1 MDYIKRLLS
10 DKTRLKQWRKRM
22 LGLSCVIVFC
32 TVYALILPAITMEK
46 KAVCGREEHSHTKEC
61 YSFDGQL
68 SCGKEEHMHTFVC
81 YLGDDVADD
90 TLTGSEDTAIPDS
103 VTVGTEGTTT
113 PDKTVKTEDTTIPDE
128 TVKTEGTT
136 APDDAVKAEGT
147 TTPDETVKTEGTTA
161 PDDTTSDELPAE
173 DKAET
178 SEDEKIGGETTAAAT
193 ADAYNLTEKSDNID
207 GVSLSYENEDGTWS
221 KIEESGSGKIP
232 ADAKI
237 KLSVGY
243 KDIPVRELMTTYNCT
258 ITCDLPELLRDVT
271 SAGEIMEGT
280 VHAGTITVRDGKIV
294 ATFNREYLQNLE
306 KNGSS
311 SIKGDFEV
319 TGKVNLNKVGT
330 DGKTM
335 ITVAGK
341 KYELDFG
348 SDVIA
353 QYGEVNVQKECTS
366 PKLILDES
374 GDYLSYTIKVTAG
387 EYGCPDVS
395 VVDSFT
401 SNQGN
406 VSYVGITTTE
416 TTLKTTAND
425 KNPYETA
432 NAGSTPGSIY
442 LGNGGGEGSPVP
454 EPGAAVTQAPGSLVW
469 KIGGMQANE
478 TRTLTYYV
486 KLKDDVIP
494 NQMGDITN
502 KAVVYSKEYKR
513 KWNDAAF
520 TPKIS
525 YQMPK
530 EQQGITRN
538 DDGTYT
544 IKYKLNFRLDES
556 QSNYPLKNFE
566 FLDYLDHERNAT
578 RDEALPYISYDQN
591 SVELYVQKKGTTSY
605 SKANERDYTTSWSN
619 DQSNYKSPWT
629 ESDGNPTCFKIS
641 GADGKPI
648 VINPGDSYYVTYSVT
663 VSPEVFAATKA
674 NSVEVKNRW
683 IASASNA
690 DKSFGTGFNA
700 YNNNNTVGAYQW
712 DKKTVGATTT
722 AEQKITMSGSGR
734 YDLTGGSIKPDNTTE
749 NTFTVPAG
757 SYPYTVNVNQTLGE
771 WDASEVSMKD
781 ILNSDKMQYT
791 GYLKVEA
798 KTYNKTT
805 GGYDTLDTKWV
816 KIDGKN
822 SFALKPSELG
832 WNGQNYAYTFTYYA
846 KPAKQ
851 ETFSAATVTNE
862 FKLEGN
868 VKRGGNTFPILGI
881 SSKTDVTI
889 SGNFSLD
896 VQKTAWYFEEPEKGA
911 ETWTNGKIY
920 WALEIT
926 GTAILQNT
934 AFRDSIISENGTKN
948 SYLHADSLAGIY
960 KGKLKSGSTIAEYG
974 SLEDLKKDTGLSDIT
989 DQFTNEFTNNR
1000 GFTGTDRY
1008 SELTLKANEQISLN
1022 GDKIYIIIASE
1033 PEALPVKDRDAYTY
1047 KNKVSTSDDGT
1058 NWIDQSTASKSLYG
1072 GADILKELGQTFTY
1086 DGTNIKSNNDGFD
1099 KGDSSKIVKDQ
1110 LTGSGLYAAWA
1121 FKLNYAGEL
1130 SGKFRVLEDIPDG
1143 MELAYIRIKWTGS
1156 GQKTIRSYEMPK
1168 IASAGW
1174 EKKSV
1179 TATTDNNRNETT
1191 TYYVKGNQA
1200 LIQLGDF
1207 IAGKI
1212 RDEYSVDV
1220 QVVCKVTDTDVLL
1233 GGQTKE
1239 FVNRVT
1245 LQTEAGKT
1253 IETATAPAELKIQNL
1268 KKGYASST
1276 TESGRVNFTIEANQ
1290 LGQAIPAE
1298 DGATLKLIDKLS
1310 PELILDTTTI
1320 KVVNLKDN
1328 RDVRFTA
1335 SLEADNTLEIIIP
1348 HDTPVRITYTAI
1360 VNAPPATNVNFSNVA
1375 NWENYTPSEGSK
1387 VEVSDYSY
1395 TAGGTVTAGTNI
1407 KLDIIKKDKNN
1418 LSLLLP
1424 NAEFEMVECE
1434 LGTDNVIKEKDKTG
1448 KWSGKTETSGKLS
1461 FGDGSSGDQ
1470 VMNYNTIYKIT
1481 EKKAP
1486 EGYIKDDTSYYI
1498 MVPRKEEGA
1507 TNYSEYVKKCMENPK
1522 IKIQYQS
1529 PYELTVTNHRGEITV
1544 EKKFLD
1550 AGGHE
1555 MSPVSGTYWFGIYDK
1570 PDGTN
1575 PSGVAQPLQ
1584 KISITYN
1591 AGDTVSKTEKFIN
1604 LDLSTTYYIF
1614 ELDDAGNPIKNDSGV
1629 VTVNNMEYLTSYQT
1643 TKDGSVQNG
1652 ASSNETVTVFNK
1664 SRVKELPSTGSHG
1677 VLIYRFAGLC
1687 LTVIAGLLLMKNRK
1701 RKFKKL

>member
-1 MDYIKRLLS
+1 
-10 DKTRLKQWRKRM
+10 M

-81 YLGDDVADD
+81 YLGDDVADENTDD
-90 TLTGSEDTAIPDS
+90 TLTGSDDTTIPDG

-113 PDKTVKTEDTTIPDE
+113 PDD

-136 APDDAVKAEGT
+136 APNDAVKAEGT
-147 TTPDETVKTEGTTA
+147 TIPDDTMETEDTTTT

-173 DKAET
+173 DRTET
-178 SEDEKIGGETTAAAT
+178 SEDERIGGETAAAT
-193 ADAYNLTEKSDNID
+193 TAGAYNLTEHLTNID
-207 GVSLSYENEDGTWS
+207 GVSLSYQKEDETWS
-221 KIEESGSGKIP
+221 KIEESGSEKIP

-243 KDIPVRELMTTYNCT
+243 KDIPVSELMNNYNCT
-258 ITCDLPELLRDVT
+258 ITCDLPELLRDVI

-280 VHAGTITVRDGKIV
+280 VHAGTIAVSGGKIV
-294 ATFNREYLQNLE
+294 ATFEQSYLQNKL
-306 KNGSS
+306 NSNVI

-319 TGKVNLNKVGT
+319 TGKVNLNKVNT
-330 DGKTM
+330 DGKTT

-341 KYELDFG
+341 TYELDFG

-366 PKLILDES
+366 TKLISDES

-395 VVDSFT
+395 VVDNFT

-406 VSYVGITTTE
+406 VSYVGITTTKE
-416 TTLKTTAND
+416 QLKTTAD
-425 KNPYETA
+425 GKNPYETVA
-432 NAGSTPGSIY
+432 AGSTPGSIY
-442 LGNGGGEGSPVP
+442 LGNGGGEGSLVP
-454 EPGAAVTQAPGSLVW
+454 EPGATVTQAPGSLVW
-469 KIGGMQANE
+469 KIGDMQANE
-478 TRTLTYYV
+478 IRTLTYYV
-486 KLKDDVIP
+486 KLKNDVIP

-513 KWNDAAF
+513 KWDDAAF

-525 YQMPK
+525 YDMKKQ
-530 EQQGITRN
+530 QQGIIRN

-544 IKYKLNFRLDES
+544 IKYKLNFTLNES

-578 RDEALPYISYDQN
+578 KAEALPCISYDQN
-591 SVELYVQKKGTTSY
+591 SVELYVQKKGTTPY
-605 SKANERDYTTSWSN
+605 SKVDTSDYITSWSN
-619 DQSNYKSPWT
+619 NQSDYKATWT

-648 VINPGDSYYVTYSVT
+648 IINPGDSYYVTYNVT
-663 VSPEVFAATKA
+663 VRPEAFAATKA

-690 DKSFGTGFNA
+690 DKGFGTGFEA
-700 YNNNNTVGAYQW
+700 FNNNNTVGAYQW
-712 DKKTVGATTT
+712 DQKTVGAATT
-722 AEQKITMSGSGR
+722 AEQEITISGSGR
-734 YDLTGGSIKPDNTTE
+734 YDLTGGSIKKDNTTE
-749 NTFTVPAG
+749 NKFTVPAG
-757 SYPYTVNVNQTLGE
+757 SYPYIVDVNQTLGE
-771 WDASEVSMKD
+771 WDASDVSMKD
-781 ILNSDKMQYT
+781 TLNSDKMQYT

-805 GGYDTLDTKWV
+805 GEYATQDTKWV
-816 KIDGKN
+816 KIDGMT

-832 WNGQNYAYTFTYYA
+832 WNDQNYAYTFTYYA

-868 VKRGGNTFPILGI
+868 VKRGGKTFQISGI
-881 SSKTDVTI
+881 SSKKDVTI

-896 VQKTAWYFEEPEKGA
+896 VKKTAWYFEEPEKGA
-911 ETWTNGKIY
+911 ATWTNGKIY

-926 GTAILQNT
+926 GTAILKET

-948 SYLHADSLAGIY
+948 SYLHTDSLAGIY

-974 SLEDLKKDTGLSDIT
+974 SLEDLQKDNGLSDIT
-989 DQFTNEFTNNR
+989 DRFTKEFTNNR
-1000 GFTGTDRY
+1000 GFTRTDSY

-1033 PEALPVKDRDAYTY
+1033 PEVLPVKDRDAYTY
-1047 KNKVSTSDDGT
+1047 KNKVSTSDDST
-1058 NWIDQSTASKSLYG
+1058 NWIDQSTASQSLHG

-1086 DGTNIKSNNDGFD
+1086 DGENVKTNGDGKD
-1099 KGDSSKIVKDQ
+1099 GTDSSKIIKDQ
-1110 LTGSGLYAAWA
+1110 LTEPGLYAAWV

-1143 MELAYIRIKWTGS
+1143 MELAYIRIKWTGTQQ
-1156 GQKTIRSYEMPK
+1156 GRIASYEMSE
-1168 IASAGW
+1168 IESAGW

-1179 TATTDNNRNETT
+1179 TATTDNSRTETT

-1212 RDEYSVDV
+1212 TDQYSVDV

-1239 FVNRVT
+1239 FVNQVT
-1245 LQTEAGKT
+1245 LQTKDGKT
-1253 IETATAPAELKIQNL
+1253 IETATAPATLKIQNL
-1268 KKGYASST
+1268 KKGYAPST
-1276 TESGRVNFTIEANQ
+1276 TQSGRVNFTIEANQ

-1310 PELILDTTTI
+1310 PELILDTNTI
-1320 KVVNLKDN
+1320 KVVNLKEN
-1328 RDVRFTA
+1328 LDVRFTA
-1335 SLEADNTLEIIIP
+1335 SLEADNTLEITIP

-1360 VNAPPATNVNFSNVA
+1360 VNAPPATKVNFSNVA
-1375 NWENYTPSEGSK
+1375 HWENYTPSEGSK

-1395 TAGGTVTAGTNI
+1395 TAGGSVTAGTNI

-1434 LGTDNVIKEKDKTG
+1434 LGTDNVIKEKDRTG
-1448 KWSGKTETSGKLS
+1448 KWSGETNELGKLS
-1461 FGDGSSGDQ
+1461 FGDGTKGDP

-1481 EKKAP
+1481 EKTAP
-1486 EGYIKDDTSYYI
+1486 EGYIKDDTVYYI
-1498 MVPRKEEGA
+1498 MVPRKEKGEKD
-1507 TNYSEYVKKCMENPK
+1507 YSDYVKKCINSPQ
-1522 IKIQYQS
+1522 IRIQYQS
-1529 PYELTVTNHRGEITV
+1529 TYELTVTNHRGEITV

-1550 AGGHE
+1550 VGGNE

-1570 PDGTN
+1570 PDGIN
-1575 PSGVAQPLQ
+1575 ASGVTQPLQ

-1591 AGDTVSKTEKFIN
+1591 AGDTVSKTERFIN
-1604 LDLSTTYYIF
+1604 LDLTKTYYIF

-1643 TKDGSVQNG
+1643 TKSESAPNG
-1652 ASSNETVTVFNK
+1652 ASNNDTVIVFNK

-1701 RKFKKL
+1701 KKI

>member
-81 YLGDDVADD
+81 YLGDDVTDESTDD
-90 TLTGSEDTAIPDS
+90 TLTGSEDTAIPDGA
-103 VTVGTEGTTT
+103 TVGT
-113 PDKTVKTEDTTIPDE
+113 
-128 TVKTEGTT
+128 
-136 APDDAVKAEGT
+136 EGT

-161 PDDTTSDELPAE
+161 PDDAAKAEGTTTPDDTVGTENTTTAPDDTTSDELPAE
-173 DKAET
+173 DRTET
-178 SEDEKIGGETTAAAT
+178 SEDEKIGGETAAAT
-193 ADAYNLTEKSDNID
+193 TTGAYDLTEHLSNI
-207 GVSLSYENEDGTWS
+207 NEVKLFYQKADESW
-221 KIEESGSGKIP
+221 IEIKASGSEKIP

-237 KLSVGY
+237 KLSVSY
-243 KDIPVRELMTTYNCT
+243 KDVPVNELMTTYNRT
-258 ITCDLPELLRDVT
+258 ITCDLPELLRDVI

-280 VHAGTITVRDGKIV
+280 VHAGTINVSGGKIV
-294 ATFNREYLQNLE
+294 ATFNKEYLQNLE

-311 SIKGDFEV
+311 SIQGDFEV

-330 DGKTM
+330 DGKTT

-366 PKLILDES
+366 PKLISDES

-387 EYGCPDVS
+387 EYRCPDVS
-395 VVDSFT
+395 VVDNFT
-401 SNQGN
+401 SNQEN
-406 VSYVGITTTE
+406 VSYVGITTTKE
-416 TTLKTTAND
+416 TLKTTAND

-432 NAGSTPGSIY
+432 GAGSTAGSIY
-442 LGNGGGEGSPVP
+442 LGNSGGE
-454 EPGAAVTQAPGSLVW
+454 GSLVW
-469 KIGGMQANE
+469 KIGDMQANE

-513 KWNDAAF
+513 KWDDAAF

-544 IKYKLNFRLDES
+544 IKYKLNFTLDES

-566 FLDYLDHERNAT
+566 FLDYLNHANNST
-578 RDEALPYISYDQN
+578 KDEALPYISYDQN

-619 DQSNYKSPWT
+619 DQSDYKSPWT

-641 GADGKPI
+641 GADGKSI
-648 VINPGDSYYVTYSVT
+648 TINPGDSYYVTYNVT

-712 DKKTVGATTT
+712 DKKTVGAAT
-722 AEQKITMSGSGR
+722 ATEQVITMSESGR
-734 YDLTGGSIKPDNTTE
+734 YDLTGGSINTDVSTE
-749 NTFTVPAG
+749 NKFTVPAG
-757 SYPYTVNVNQTLGE
+757 SYPYSVDVNQTLGE
-771 WDASEVSMKD
+771 WDASDVMMKD
-781 ILNSDKMQYT
+781 TLNSDKMQYT

-805 GGYDTLDTKWV
+805 NGYDIKDTKWV
-816 KIDGKN
+816 KIDGMT
-822 SFALKPSELG
+822 SFALRPSELG

-868 VKRGGNTFPILGI
+868 VKRGENTFRISGI

-896 VQKTAWYFEEPEKGA
+896 VKKTAWYYEEPKKGA
-911 ETWTNGKIY
+911 TTWTNGKIY

-926 GTAILQNT
+926 GTAILKDT

-948 SYLHADSLAGIY
+948 SYLYADSLAGIY

-974 SLEDLKKDTGLSDIT
+974 SLEDLRKDNGLSDIT

-1008 SELTLKANEQISLN
+1008 SELTLKANKQISLN

-1033 PEALPVKDRDAYTY
+1033 PEVLPVKDRDAYTY
-1047 KNKVSTSDDGT
+1047 KNKVSTSDDGIS
-1058 NWIDQSTASKSLYG
+1058 WIDQNTASKSLYG

-1099 KGDSSKIVKDQ
+1099 KGDTTKIVEDQ
-1110 LTGSGLYAAWA
+1110 LTGPGLYASWA

-1143 MELAYIRIKWTGS
+1143 MELTYIRIKWTGS
-1156 GQKTIRSYEMPK
+1156 QQGTIKSYEMPE

-1179 TATTDNNRNETT
+1179 TATTDNNRNEST

-1233 GGQTKE
+1233 GGQTKK

-1360 VNAPPATNVNFSNVA
+1360 VNAPPATNVNFSNVV
-1375 NWENYTPSEGSK
+1375 NWEKYTPSEGSK

-1448 KWSGKTETSGKLS
+1448 KWSGKTETSGKIS

-1507 TNYSEYVKKCMENPK
+1507 TNYSEYVEKCMKNPQ
-1522 IKIQYQS
+1522 IRIQYQS
-1529 PYELTVTNHRGEITV
+1529 PYELTVTNHKGEITV

-1555 MSPVSGTYWFGIYDK
+1555 TSPVSGTYWFGIYDK

-1575 PSGVAQPLQ
+1575 TSGVTQPLQ

-1591 AGDTVSKTEKFIN
+1591 AGDTASKTERFIN
-1604 LDLSTTYYIF
+1604 LDLSMTYYIF

-1643 TKDGSVQNG
+1643 TNDRSPPNG
-1652 ASSNETVTVFNK
+1652 AMNQEKVTVINQI
-1664 SRVKELPSTGSHG
+1664 RVKELPSTGSHG

-1701 RKFKKL
+1701 RKIKKL